1 MLGCLKFLDVRI
13 ASETHD
19 LFVLTIGTLLRCI
32 E

>member
-1 MLGCLKFLDVRI
+1 MFGGLKFSDLRI

-19 LFVLTIGTLLRCI
+19 LFVLAIDTLLRCI

>member
-1 MLGCLKFLDVRI
+1 MLGCLKFSDVRI

-19 LFVLTIGTLLRCI
+19 LFMLTIDTLLRCI